1 MHRLISQQCCELKIP
16 PCERADWSISLTCLC
31 RRWLMSLRLC
41 IVSGYPITVPP
52 CRSLCIAV
60 RDACLPTMASFGYSW
75 PHILNCSVFPSAAKK
90 LCIPGEKLISAA
102 GELDLLFGH
111 QVKRKQNKNET
122 AIDLDIKFMYRLI
135 MVESIIL
142 SSITDIEIGIKKQGL
157 CLKVLWGC

>member
-1 MHRLISQQCCELKIP
+1 
-16 PCERADWSISLTCLC
+16 
-31 RRWLMSLRLC
+31 MSFRLC

-90 LCIPGEKLISAA
+90 LCIPGEKLISAT

-157 CLKVLWGC
+157 CLKSIMGMLSFIFFRAPAVPSLRTELGVVVRIAETVLWIRLR